1 MGPRRRG
8 LHFSAGPRER
18 KSLSRA
24 QTHLGAEAKWRGGG
38 GGWLPC
44 PQPVARESISI
55 PTWCPIWTPRV
66 RGCSCE
72 NGCQ

>member
-38 GGWLPC
+38 GGGLAPLP
-44 PQPVARESISI
+44 PA
-55 PTWCPIWTPRV
+55 
-66 RGCSCE
+66 CS
-72 NGCQ
+72 